1 METIIPINIA
11 PRASRPRSA
20 TESRAPF
27 AIEAREERIT
37 LVEEFEEFRLA
48 GMCDR
53 PAAAA
58 CEKQFLFEK
67 SPIKLLCTIP

>member
-1 METIIPINIA
+1 M
-11 PRASRPRSA
+11 
-20 TESRAPF
+20 
-27 AIEAREERIT
+27 
-37 LVEEFEEFRLA
+37 VEEFEEFRLA